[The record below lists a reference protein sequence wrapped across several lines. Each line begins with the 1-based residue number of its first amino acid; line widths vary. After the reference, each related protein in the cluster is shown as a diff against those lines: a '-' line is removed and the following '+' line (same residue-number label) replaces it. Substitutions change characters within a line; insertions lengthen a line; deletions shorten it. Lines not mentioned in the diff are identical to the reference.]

1 MTRPSETALSA
12 PDTDLMDLGS
22 LIRVLHRRMW
32 TLLSAGILVFLA
44 VVLVTLQLTPRYTA
58 TAQVAIEVRQS
69 QIVDFEAVMSGL
81 PPDSAA
87 VDTEVEILRSRQL
100 AGAVVDRLNLTD
112 FPEFN
117 ARLRDPGLLDQIKNT
132 LRGLVSALVPPAPAV
147 GDDTGDAER
156 EAVVAALLD
165 ATSVRRAGLT
175 YVINIVA
182 TSETPTLARDI
193 ANAYADQ
200 YIVSQLEAKYQATER
215 ANAWL
220 NERVETLRE
229 QVRAREAAVAQFRN
243 EAGLLDAEGATL
255 TEQQITDVSAQLVLQ
270 RAALAEADA
279 RLRNLRQQLDRG
291 ASADSISEVLRSD
304 VIRDLRS
311 QQAEI
316 SRRRGEL
323 SSRYGPRHPQI
334 LTVERE
340 LADVASQ
347 IDLEIQRIVNNLDN
361 DVDVARERVR
371 SLETSLATLRDEL
384 AENYSALVRLR
395 ELEREAEA
403 SRTLFESILAR
414 FQQTSEQQ
422 SLTESDARVVS
433 MAAVPREPSSPKVL
447 LNLALGVVFGGLVGV
462 GLIVLLEVF
471 DTGVHSGGDIEE
483 RLGQAHIASVPRIS
497 GGLIAGLSRKPVS
510 PARYIAEKPLSNFAE
525 SFRNVRSAIRL
536 NGMDA
541 PIKTVAVT
549 SAVPGEGKTT
559 VTACLG
565 QVAALADSRV
575 LVIDCDLRRRL
586 LTLEVAPDATV
597 GLLQVLSGDA
607 SLQEAVQPVAETG
620 LDVLPLS
627 ASQFTPKD
635 VFGSEAFANL
645 LNAVRSHYDLVLLDT
660 APILAVADTSA
671 IVCQVDATIC
681 AVRWRKTPVSLT
693 RMALAA
699 LEVAQARVLGV
710 VLNNVDLKG
719 QARYGYGGGYYGY
732 YRAYQKYYSE

>member
-1 MTRPSETALSA
+1 MTRNLDAANPQSDGE
-12 PDTDLMDLGS
+12 MFDLGAM
-22 LIRVLHRRMW
+22 ITVLRRRMW
-32 TLLSAGILVFLA
+32 TLISSGVLVFLLVA
-44 VVLVTLQLTPRYTA
+44 LVTLQLTPRYTA
-58 TAQVAIEVRQS
+58 VAQVAIEVRQS
-69 QIVDFEAVMSGL
+69 QVMDFEAVMSGL

-100 AGAVVDRLNLTD
+100 ASAVVDRLGLVNY
-112 FPEFN
+112 PEFN
-117 ARLRDPGLLDQIKNT
+117 AWLREPGFVDGIKGV
-132 LRGLVSALVPPAPAV
+132 LRGMVSALVPRSGSA
-147 GDDTGDAER
+147 DDDAE
-156 EAVVAALLD
+156 EAARDGVVAALLE

-182 TSETPTLARDI
+182 TSESPTLARDI

-200 YIVSQLEAKYQATER
+200 YIVSQLEAKYEATER
-215 ANAWL
+215 ANEWL
-220 NERVETLRE
+220 NARVETLRD

-243 EAGLLDAEGATL
+243 EAGLLDAEGANI

-270 RAALAEADA
+270 RAQLAEADA

-371 SLETSLATLRDEL
+371 SLEASLASLRDEL

-433 MAAVPREPSSPKVL
+433 MAAQPRQPSSPNVM
-447 LNLALGVVFGGLVGV
+447 LNLALGLVFGGLAGI
-462 GLIVLLEVF
+462 GLVVLLEVF
-471 DTGVHSGGDIEE
+471 DNGLHSGGEIEG
-483 RLGQAHIASVPRIS
+483 RLGQAHISSVPRIHS
-497 GGLIAGLSRKPVS
+497 GMMSAFSRKQVS
-510 PARYIAEKPLSNFAE
+510 PVKYITEKPLSSFAE
-525 SFRNVRSAIRL
+525 SFRNIRSAIRL
-536 NGMDA
+536 NAMDA

-586 LTLEVAPDATV
+586 LTLEVAPDSEV

-607 SLQEAVQPVAETG
+607 SLSDAIRHLDATG

-635 VFGSEAFANL
+635 VFGSSAFGEL
-645 LNAVRSHYDLVLLDT
+645 LATVRNQYDLVLLDT
-660 APILAVADTSA
+660 APVLAVADTAA
-671 IVCQVDATIC
+671 IVSQVDATIC
-681 AVRWRKTPVSLT
+681 AVRWRKTPVSLS
-693 RMALAA
+693 RMALSA
-699 LEVAQARVLGV
+699 LESAKARMLGV
-710 VLNNVDLKG
+710 VLNNVDLKA

-732 YRAYQKYYSE
+732 YQAYQKYYSQ

>member
-1 MTRPSETALSA
+1 MTPHSDPVSPQADGEFI
-12 PDTDLMDLGS
+12 DLGS
-22 LIRVLHRRMW
+22 LITVLRRRMW
-32 TLLSAGILVFLA
+32 TLISSGVLVFLTVA
-44 VVLVTLQLTPRYTA
+44 LVTLQLTPRYTA
-58 TAQVAIEVRQS
+58 VAQVAIEVRQS
-69 QIVDFEAVMSGL
+69 QIMDFEAVMSGL

-100 AGAVVDRLNLTD
+100 ASAVVDRLGLVNY
-112 FPEFN
+112 PEFN
-117 ARLRDPGLLDQIKNT
+117 AHLREPGLLARTRNL
-132 LRGLVSALVPPAPAV
+132 LRGLVSALVPSNRLPA
-147 GDDTGDAER
+147 GDAD
-156 EAVVAALLD
+156 EAARDGVVSALLE

-175 YVINIVA
+175 YVINIIA
-182 TSETPTLARDI
+182 TSESPTLARDI

-200 YIVSQLEAKYQATER
+200 YIVSQLEAKYEATER
-215 ANAWL
+215 ANEWL
-220 NERVETLRE
+220 NSRVDILRD
-229 QVRAREAAVAQFRN
+229 QVRTREAAVAQFRN

-270 RAALAEADA
+270 RAQLAEADA

-323 SSRYGPRHPQI
+323 SSRYGPRHPEI

-371 SLETSLATLRDEL
+371 SLESSLAILRDEL

-395 ELEREAEA
+395 ELEREADA

-422 SLTESDARVVS
+422 SLTESDTRIVS
-433 MAAVPREPSSPKVL
+433 AAAQPRQPSSPNVM
-447 LNLALGVVFGGLVGV
+447 LNLALGLVFGGLVGI
-462 GLIVLLEVF
+462 GLVVLLEVF
-471 DTGVHSGGDIEE
+471 DNGLHSGAEVE
-483 RLGQAHIASVPRIS
+483 NRLGQVHITSIPRIQN
-497 GGLIAGLSRKPVS
+497 GLFPSLASKQVS
-510 PARYIAEKPLSNFAE
+510 PVKYISDKPLSSFAE
-525 SFRNVRSAIRL
+525 SFRNIRSAIRL
-536 NGMDA
+536 NAMDA

-565 QVAALADSRV
+565 QIAALADSRV

-586 LTLEVAPDATV
+586 LTLEVVPDADV
-597 GLLQVLSGDA
+597 GLLQVLSGDS
-607 SLQEAVQPVAETG
+607 SLPGAIRHIDATG

-635 VFGSEAFANL
+635 VFGSSAFAEL
-645 LNAVRSHYDLVLLDT
+645 LATVRNQYDLVLLDT
-660 APILAVADTSA
+660 APILAVADTAA
-671 IVCQVDATIC
+671 IVSQVDATIC
-681 AVRWRKTPVSLT
+681 TVRWRKTPLSLS
-693 RMALAA
+693 RMALSALDAA
-699 LEVAQARVLGV
+699 KAKMLGI
-710 VLNNVDLKG
+710 VLNNVDLKA

-732 YRAYQKYYSE
+732 YQAYQKYYNQ

>member
-1 MTRPSETALSA
+1 MTRPIDVSA
-12 PDTDLMDLGS
+12 FDQGSDLIDLGA
-22 LIRVLHRRMW
+22 LIAILRRRLW
-32 TLLSAGILVFLA
+32 TLLSSSLLVFLL

-69 QIVDFEAVMSGL
+69 QVIDFEAVMSGL

-100 AGAVVDRLNLTD
+100 AGAVVDRLGLVAH
-112 FPEFN
+112 PEFN
-117 ARLRDPGLLDQIKNT
+117 PTLRTPGLLDRLKSAA
-132 LRGLVSALVPPAPAV
+132 RGLVSALVPANAAP
-147 GDDTGDAER
+147 GPDTG
-156 EAVVAALLD
+156 EAARDSAVAALLE

-175 YVINIVA
+175 YVINITA
-182 TSETPTLARDI
+182 TSESPALARDI

-200 YIVSQLEAKYQATER
+200 YIVSQLEAKYAATER
-215 ANAWL
+215 ANEWL
-220 NERVETLRE
+220 NERVDSLRD

-255 TEQQITDVSAQLVLQ
+255 TEQQITDVNAQLVLQ
-270 RAALAEADA
+270 RAELAEAEA
-279 RLRNLRQQLDRG
+279 RLRTLRQQLDRG

-340 LADVASQ
+340 LADVAEQ

-371 SLETSLATLRDEL
+371 SLESSLATLRDEL

-422 SLTESDARVVS
+422 SLTESDARIVS
-433 MAAVPREPSSPKVL
+433 TAAQPRAPSSPKVL
-447 LNLALGVVFGGLVGV
+447 LNLALGLVLGALVGV
-462 GLIVLLEVF
+462 GLVALLEVF
-471 DTGVHSGGDIEE
+471 DTGVHSGGDVELK
-483 RLGQAHIASVPRIS
+483 LGQAHIASVPRIQS
-497 GGLIAGLSRKPVS
+497 GLMSSLSRKTVS
-510 PARYIAEKPLSNFAE
+510 PPKYISDKPLSGFAE
-525 SFRNVRSAIRL
+525 SFRNIRSAIRL
-536 NGMDA
+536 NAMDA

-565 QVAALADSRV
+565 QIAALADSRV
-575 LVIDCDLRRRL
+575 LVMDCDLRRRL
-586 LTLEVAPDATV
+586 LTLEIAPDAEV
-597 GLLQVLSGDA
+597 GLLQVLSSDVALSDA
-607 SLQEAVQPVAETG
+607 IQHVEATG

-635 VFGSEAFANL
+635 VFGSAAFAEL
-645 LNAVRSHYDLVLLDT
+645 LRSVRDQYDLILLDT
-660 APILAVADTSA
+660 APVLAVADTPA
-671 IVCQVDATIC
+671 IVSQVDATIC
-681 AVRWRKTPVSLT
+681 AVRWRKTPVSLS
-693 RMALAA
+693 RMALSALDAA
-699 LEVAQARVLGV
+699 KARVLGV
-710 VLNNVDLKG
+710 VLNNVDLKA

-732 YRAYQKYYSE
+732 YQAYQKYYSQ

>member
-1 MTRPSETALSA
+1 MTRTLDAANPQSDGE
-12 PDTDLMDLGS
+12 MFDLGAM
-22 LIRVLHRRMW
+22 ITVLRRRMW
-32 TLLSAGILVFLA
+32 TLISSGVLVFLLVA
-44 VVLVTLQLTPRYTA
+44 LVTLQLTPRYTA
-58 TAQVAIEVRQS
+58 VAQVAIEVRQS
-69 QIVDFEAVMSGL
+69 QVMDFEAVMSGL

-100 AGAVVDRLNLTD
+100 ASAVVDRLGLVNY
-112 FPEFN
+112 PEFN
-117 ARLRDPGLLDQIKNT
+117 ARLREPGFVDGIKGV
-132 LRGLVSALVPPAPAV
+132 LRGMVSALVPRSGSA
-147 GDDTGDAER
+147 DDDAE
-156 EAVVAALLD
+156 EAARDGVVAALLE

-182 TSETPTLARDI
+182 TSESPTLARDI

-200 YIVSQLEAKYQATER
+200 YIVSQLEAKYEATER
-215 ANAWL
+215 ANEWL
-220 NERVETLRE
+220 NARVETLRD

-243 EAGLLDAEGATL
+243 EAGLLDAEGANI

-270 RAALAEADA
+270 RAQLAEADA

-371 SLETSLATLRDEL
+371 SLEASLASLRDEL

-433 MAAVPREPSSPKVL
+433 MAAQPRQPSSPNVM
-447 LNLALGVVFGGLVGV
+447 LN
-462 GLIVLLEVF
+462 
-471 DTGVHSGGDIEE
+471 
-483 RLGQAHIASVPRIS
+483 
-497 GGLIAGLSRKPVS
+497 
-510 PARYIAEKPLSNFAE
+510 
-525 SFRNVRSAIRL
+525 
-536 NGMDA
+536 
-541 PIKTVAVT
+541 
-549 SAVPGEGKTT
+549 
-559 VTACLG
+559 
-565 QVAALADSRV
+565 
-575 LVIDCDLRRRL
+575 
-586 LTLEVAPDATV
+586 
-597 GLLQVLSGDA
+597 
-607 SLQEAVQPVAETG
+607 
-620 LDVLPLS
+620 
-627 ASQFTPKD
+627 
-635 VFGSEAFANL
+635 
-645 LNAVRSHYDLVLLDT
+645 
-660 APILAVADTSA
+660 
-671 IVCQVDATIC
+671 
-681 AVRWRKTPVSLT
+681 
-693 RMALAA
+693 
-699 LEVAQARVLGV
+699 
-710 VLNNVDLKG
+710 
-719 QARYGYGGGYYGY
+719 
-732 YRAYQKYYSE
+732 

>member
-1 MTRPSETALSA
+1 MTRPIDAASFQ
-12 PDTDLMDLGS
+12 TDGDLVDLGAF
-22 LIRVLHRRMW
+22 ITVLRRRMW
-32 TLLSAGILVFLA
+32 TLISSGVLVFLA
-44 VVLVTLQLTPRYTA
+44 VALVTLQLTPHYTA
-58 TAQVAIEVRQS
+58 VAQVAIEVRQS
-69 QIVDFEAVMSGL
+69 QVMDFEAVMSGL

-100 AGAVVDRLNLTD
+100 ASAVVDRLGLTTY
-112 FPEFN
+112 PEFN
-117 ARLRDPGLLDQIKNT
+117 ARLREPGFLDRAKGLL
-132 LRGLVSALVPPAPAV
+132 RGMVSALIPASPAAEA
-147 GDDTGDAER
+147 DAD
-156 EAVVAALLD
+156 EAARDGVVAALLE

-182 TSETPTLARDI
+182 TSQSPALARDI

-200 YIVSQLEAKYQATER
+200 YIVSLLEAKYDATER
-215 ANAWL
+215 ANEWL
-220 NERVETLRE
+220 NSRLEILRE

-270 RAALAEADA
+270 RAELAEADA

-347 IDLEIQRIVNNLDN
+347 IELEIQRIVNNLDN

-371 SLETSLATLRDEL
+371 SLEASLATLRDEL

-422 SLTESDARVVS
+422 SLTESDARIVS
-433 MAAVPREPSSPKVL
+433 MAAQPRQPSSPNVV
-447 LNLALGVVFGGLVGV
+447 LNLALGLVFGGLVGI
-462 GLIVLLEVF
+462 GLVVLLEVF
-471 DTGVHSGGDIEE
+471 DNGLHSGEE
-483 RLGQAHIASVPRIS
+483 VEGRLGQAHIASIPRIQT
-497 GGLIAGLSRKPVS
+497 GMFPGLSRKQVS
-510 PARYIAEKPLSNFAE
+510 PVRYIAEKPLSSFAE
-525 SFRNVRSAIRL
+525 SFRNIRSAIRL
-536 NGMDA
+536 NAMDA

-565 QVAALADSRV
+565 QIAALADSRV

-586 LTLEVAPDATV
+586 LTLEVVPDAEI

-607 SLQEAVQPVAETG
+607 SLSDAIRHVDSTG

-635 VFGSEAFANL
+635 VFGSTAFAQL
-645 LNAVRSHYDLVLLDT
+645 LANVRDQYDLVLLDT
-660 APILAVADTSA
+660 APVLAVADTSA
-671 IVCQVDATIC
+671 IVSQVDATIC
-681 AVRWRKTPVSLT
+681 AVRWRKTPISLS
-693 RMALAA
+693 RMALSALHAA
-699 LEVAQARVLGV
+699 KARMLGV
-710 VLNNVDLKG
+710 VLNSVDLKA

-732 YRAYQKYYSE
+732 YQAYQKYYSQ